1 MEDSL
6 KDRLKLIRKKKGLT
20 QDELAKLAGIST
32 VSVSNYERGIR
43 TPDKFTLNQLSTAL
57 KFPVDILEHG
67 IPIPL
72 QKNYNY
78 DFFINADYN
87 DMESYSYDA
96 RLEAESEQYEESED
110 DLNFIKD
117 LLESLRDLDMFEDLH
132 RIAENL
138 RHEKLNI
145 INSERLRQ
153 LKNKTTDLELLKYDP
168 FEELKQ
174 RKEALKDY
182 HIYFGNTPKARLY
195 KIIHSDDVP
204 NKNEL
209 KSILDDLEK

>member
-72 QKNYNY
+72 QKYYNY

-87 DMESYSYDA
+87 DMESYLHHAS
-96 RLEAESEQYEESED
+96 LEAEAEQYEELED

-117 LLESLRDLDMFEDLH
+117 LSESLRDLNMFEDLH

-174 RKEALKDY
+174 QKEALKGY
-182 HIYFGNTPKARLY
+182 HIYFGNTPKERLY
-195 KIIHSDDVP
+195 RMINSDDVP